1 MTLQAQ
7 KRLLW
12 TLNAV
17 LAAAIVAA
25 GAGFAFWPLPKFD
38 AGPGSPPAPASR
50 GSVAREKPPL
60 SAYAVIYQQDL
71 LAPLWD
77 VVETK
82 APPPQPAVTL
92 AGTVIQPGFTYALLK
107 NKAGEVKWVAV
118 GQALD
123 GAEVLEIATD
133 SAVIR
138 FGGATYTLKIQKEGT
153 GP

>member
-1 MTLQAQ
+1 MTLRTQ

-17 LAAAIVAA
+17 LAAAIVGSAA
-25 GAGFAFWPLPKFD
+25 GFLCWPLPKFD
-38 AGPGSPPAPASR
+38 AGPAAPPTAPRAATAKDR
-50 GSVAREKPPL
+50 PLL

-107 NKAGEVKWVAV
+107 NKAGEIKWVAV

-123 GAEVLEIATD
+123 GAEVLEIAAD

-138 FGGATYTLKIQKEGT
+138 FGGSTYTLKIQKERS

>member
-17 LAAAIVAA
+17 LATAIVAA
-25 GAGFAFWPLPKFD
+25 SAGFAFWPLPKFD
-38 AGPGSPPAPASR
+38 AGPAGPPIAPRASAAKER
-50 GSVAREKPPL
+50 PPL

-82 APPPQPAVTL
+82 APPPQPVVTL

-123 GAEVLEIATD
+123 GAEVLEIAAD

-138 FGGATYTLKIQKEGT
+138 FGGATYTLKIQKEGS